1 MMALRSI
8 ANRLLRAAGLLGLAF
23 FAGQALADG
32 GAPSSPPQGR
42 LMADWPQ
49 RLTAAGCP
57 TLPGKSDER
66 RCNTRDS
73 FAVCKEAV
81 DAGHLKRCQLAN
93 TKETY
98 PAPH

>member
-1 MMALRSI
+1 MALRSI
-8 ANRLLRAAGLLGLAF
+8 SNRWSRAAGLLTLAF

-32 GAPSSPPQGR
+32 GAPAAQPQGR

-57 TLPGKSDER
+57 TLPGKPDER
-66 RCNTRDS
+66 RCTTRDS
-73 FAVCKEAV
+73 FVVCKEAV